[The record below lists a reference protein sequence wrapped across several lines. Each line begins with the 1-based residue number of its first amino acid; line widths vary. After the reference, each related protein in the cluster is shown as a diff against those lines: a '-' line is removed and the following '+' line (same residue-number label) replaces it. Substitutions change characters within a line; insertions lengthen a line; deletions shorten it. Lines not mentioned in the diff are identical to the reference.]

1 MLFVHQVV
9 LCLLS
14 RIWELVVSSWTSVI
28 FIVTTR
34 ISWRR
39 LWTLLGWGK
48 IVTVL
53 PFAKV
58 DISNPFRRCQDHP
71 DKNCQEQDNAG
82 LFHFY
87 PQPCSVELRYAFAW
101 IVCLPQ
107 V

>member
-1 MLFVHQVV
+1 MLLVQQVV
-9 LCLLS
+9 LCLS
-14 RIWELVVSSWTSVI
+14 TRIWELVVSSWTSAI

-34 ISWRR
+34 ISWWR
-39 LWTLLGWGK
+39 LGTPLGGGK

-53 PFAKV
+53 PLVKV
-58 DISNPFRRCQDHP
+58 DISSPFRRCQDHP